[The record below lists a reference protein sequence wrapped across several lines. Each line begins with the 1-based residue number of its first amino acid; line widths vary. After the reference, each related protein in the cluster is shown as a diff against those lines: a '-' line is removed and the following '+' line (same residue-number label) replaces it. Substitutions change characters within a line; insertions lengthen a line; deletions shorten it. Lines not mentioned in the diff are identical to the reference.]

1 MVSNVLKM
9 SADDL
14 VRALKD
20 FSTRYAD
27 DAEYRELRSLF
38 PTDWPM

>member
-14 VRALKD
+14 VNLLKD
-20 FSTRYAD
+20 FSARYAD
-27 DAEYRELRSLF
+27 DPEYQELRGPF
-38 PTDWPM
+38 PADWPM